1 MKRSQY
7 AQIAMLFFL
16 LDGYHEGFSQNKAT
30 VLQNIGVNLPDNSV
44 QQITAAKVRETL
56 NGIVNYASTMT
67 PSMSIAQLRAGNAGD
82 ANAVIIDDLGKR
94 GLFVYNPNSQ
104 AADDGVAVVVAN
116 GKRFERQEGHVT
128 PEMFGAKGDM
138 ATDDTQSV
146 VDALAVK
153 KELFLSKDYKVTS
166 FFNKYGVP
174 ITGPGRILKNVTQG
188 TTTRQQLLTSYAD
201 VNQRVFGQEYLY
213 HLYNKLL
220 TRSSSTVILGDLIGD
235 STTEGGASIGTS
247 EQYRLHNLLGTLLV
261 TDGIGNVNVRNR
273 GISSETLTHWR
284 ASVLNGQLSSYGDFL
299 VIRWGINDPAFAPGP
314 QRTADQ
320 YLADLDA
327 ALTTIR
333 ASKPV
338 TSCSILLMAPNSVS
352 DTFHNRDEK
361 WFEAIAG
368 GTRSLARKHYCAYM
382 DTYGMFQ
389 DSRHPAAAGGMMDN
403 PFGDGSGIHPTNTFN
418 TLIAG
423 EMYNILFPEAFR
435 KIVGTPSNVGGTG
448 DIVNQ
453 SSTVRIVASGDL
465 PQSFSA
471 PVSLNRATT
480 GMPFDGM
487 STTVKQ
493 ADNVWF
499 QISTP
504 YLATDSWKIPKIRY
518 GAGFNGPAWG
528 PWIRMGVATPTRS
541 QKTVSASTTLDEFEI
556 GESIFDVTT
565 FEGWPANGVLKVERT
580 GGGLAVQ
587 RLVKITDPNYV
598 EWSRVSYYNGSV
610 AVWTPWSI
618 TGTLK
623 GAKTYNPPLIPANSY
638 VTTTVLVPGSI
649 MGKTVRVSFS
659 LDSGDDVEIS
669 ARVSA
674 EGVVKAK
681 FRNLSA
687 APIELNEGILYVT
700 CDM

>member
-1 MKRSQY
+1 MN
-7 AQIAMLFFL
+7 LFRTIL
-16 LDGYHEGFSQNKAT
+16 ASSLILHLPVIVKSQNKTA
-30 VLQNIGVNLPDNSV
+30 VIQSINSDLPDNST
-44 QQITAAKVRETL
+44 QQITAAKVRGTL
-56 NGIVNYASTMT
+56 TGIVNYASTMT
-67 PSMSIAQLRAGNAGD
+67 PSMSMAQLRAGNAGD
-82 ANAVIIDDLGKR
+82 ANAVIINDEGKR

-104 AADDGVAVVVAN
+104 ANDDGVTVVVAN

-138 ATDDTQSV
+138 QTDDTQAV

-153 KELFLSKDYKVTS
+153 KELYLSKDYKVTS

-201 VNQRVFGQEYLY
+201 ANQRVFGQEYLY

-220 TRSSSTVILGDLIGD
+220 TRSSSAVILGDLIGD
-235 STTEGGASIGTS
+235 STTQGGVLIGTS
-247 EQYRLHNLLGTLLV
+247 EEYRLHNLLGALLA

-273 GISSETLTHWR
+273 GISGETLTHWR
-284 ASVLNGQLSSYGDFL
+284 TSVLDGQLSSYGDFL
-299 VIRWGINDPAFAPGP
+299 VIRWGISDPAFAPGP

-418 TLIAG
+418 TLIVG

-435 KIVGTPSNVGGTG
+435 KIVGAPSSGGGTTG
-448 DIVNQ
+448 SLLNQ
-453 SSTVRIVASGDL
+453 SSTTRIVTSSDL
-465 PQSFSA
+465 PNTFTSDITLS
-471 PVSLNRATT
+471 RAMT
-480 GMPFDGM
+480 GMPFDGASFTM
-487 STTVKQ
+487 KQ

-504 YLATDSWKIPKIRY
+504 YLAADSWKIPRIRY
-518 GAGFNGPAWG
+518 GAGFGGPGWG
-528 PWIRMGVATPTRS
+528 GWIGMGVATPTRA
-541 QKTVSASTTLDEFEI
+541 QKIVSASDPDSGFEI
-556 GESIFDVTT
+556 GEGIYEVNTA
-565 FEGWPANGVLKVERT
+565 EGWPASGILKVEKSI
-580 GGGLAVQ
+580 GGLTTQ
-587 RLVKITDPNYV
+587 KLVKNDPSFV
-598 EWSRVSYYNGSV
+598 EWSRVTYNNGPTT
-610 AVWTPWSI
+610 VWTPWSI
-618 TGTLK
+618 GGNLK
-623 GAKTYNPPLIPANSY
+623 GGVSFDPPSIAGGAY
-638 VTTTVLVPGSI
+638 TTTTISVPGAI
-649 MGKTVRVSFS
+649 LGKIANAAFS
-659 LDSGDDVEIS
+659 NNTGDDIELM

-674 EGVVKAK
+674 TGVVTVK
-681 FRNLSA
+681 FKNVSA
-687 APIELNEGILYVT
+687 SAIDLNQGMVYVNVEQ
-700 CDM
+700 